1 MPMLWIVL
9 ALLALTV
16 AGICY
21 ERSLPPEERA
31 LIRRDRE
38 RRRQRRRAS
47 TPPPPHETFEEEL
60 ARDPIGALG
69 RYGTPEDA
77 ERLRAQGI
85 DLEAL
90 GYRPPDKG

>member
-38 RRRQRRRAS
+38 RRRRGCAS
-47 TPPPPHETFEEEL
+47 TPPPPHETFEEEF

-69 RYGTPEDA
+69 RYGTPEDV

-85 DLEAL
+85 DLEGL
-90 GYRPPDKG
+90 GYRPPDRE